1 MNPIMICIIFIV
13 IGGVFCPLFMML
25 NDARKQKNKH
35 KIQEKDTKKSIATGP
50 EVQGDKKLE
59 VSQDI
64 LEFDNIEICNEDCA
78 LVKVSDSEF
87 LGYLEV
93 KGTPF
98 NLLSYKER
106 INLEESFGDLLNGVS
121 YNLQLYVQSRN
132 LNLDDFSLRYEKKV
146 KGLGKRVEELEK
158 LLANADE
165 EDYNY
170 IYSDLIKANN
180 QYEYAIKLLNYFIER
195 NIDTKLLE
203 RRYYIV
209 LNFIFDS
216 SKYENELSKEEVL
229 QVAFNDIVNRAE
241 VIRSTLERMKLSSK
255 FLNGME
261 VAELL
266 YSSYNK
272 EDADILR
279 LSNVVAARYNH
290 LYTTSS
296 MKRSKDVVL

>member
-1 MNPIMICIIFIV
+1 MNPILFFIIFII
-13 IGGVFCPLFMML
+13 IGGVFYPLFMIL
-25 NDARKQKNKH
+25 NDTRKQKNKH
-35 KIQEKDTKKSIATGP
+35 KIQGTNIKKSAEGP
-50 EVQGDKKLE
+50 EIQGEKKLD

-64 LEFDNIEICNEDCA
+64 LEFDNIEVCNEDCA
-78 LVKVSDSEF
+78 LVRVNDNEY

-98 NLLSYKER
+98 NLLSYRER
-106 INLEESFGDLLNGVS
+106 INLEESFGNLLNGIS
-121 YNLQLYVQSRN
+121 YNIQFYVPSRS
-132 LNLDDFSLRYEKKV
+132 LNLDTFSLRYEQKV
-146 KGLGKRVEELEK
+146 KELGKKVEELEK
-158 LLANADE
+158 SLSNANE
-165 EDYNY
+165 KDYDY
-170 IYSDLIKANN
+170 IYSNLMKANN
-180 QYEYAIKLLNYFIER
+180 QYEYAVKLLNYFIER

-216 SKYENELSKEEVL
+216 SKYENELSKEEIL
-229 QVAFNDIVNRAE
+229 QVAFNDIVNRAD
-241 VIRSTLERMKLSSK
+241 VIRNTLEKMKLSSK

-272 EDADILR
+272 EDADNLR

-296 MKRSKDVVL
+296 MYGSKDVVL

>member
-1 MNPIMICIIFIV
+1 MNPILFFIIFII
-13 IGGVFCPLFMML
+13 IGGVFYPLLMIL
-25 NDARKQKNKH
+25 NDTRKQKNKH
-35 KIQEKDTKKSIATGP
+35 KIQGKNIKKSAEGP
-50 EVQGDKKLE
+50 EIQGEKKLD

-64 LEFDNIEICNEDCA
+64 LEFDNIEVCNDDCA
-78 LVKVSDSEF
+78 LVRVNDNEY

-106 INLEESFGDLLNGVS
+106 INLEESFGDLLNGIS
-121 YNLQLYVQSRN
+121 YNIQFYVPSRS
-132 LNLDDFSLRYEKKV
+132 LNLDTFSLRYEQKV
-146 KGLGKRVEELEK
+146 KELGKKVEELEK
-158 LLANADE
+158 SLSNSNE
-165 EDYNY
+165 KDYDY
-170 IYSDLIKANN
+170 IYSNLMKANN
-180 QYEYAIKLLNYFIER
+180 QYEYAVKLLNYFIER

-216 SKYENELSKEEVL
+216 SKYENELSKEEIL
-229 QVAFNDIVNRAE
+229 QVAFNDIVNRAD
-241 VIRSTLERMKLSSK
+241 VIRNTLEKMKLSSK

-272 EDADILR
+272 EDADNLR

-296 MKRSKDVVL
+296 MYRSKDVVL

>member
-1 MNPIMICIIFIV
+1 MNPILFFIIFII
-13 IGGVFCPLFMML
+13 IGGVFYPLLMIL
-25 NDARKQKNKH
+25 NDTRKQKNKH
-35 KIQEKDTKKSIATGP
+35 KIQGKNIKKSAEGP
-50 EVQGDKKLE
+50 EIQGEKKLD

-64 LEFDNIEICNEDCA
+64 LEFDNIEVCNDDCA
-78 LVKVSDSEF
+78 LVRVNDNEY

-106 INLEESFGDLLNGVS
+106 INLEESFGDLLNGIS
-121 YNLQLYVQSRN
+121 YNIQFYVPSRS
-132 LNLDDFSLRYEKKV
+132 LNLDTFSLRYEQKV
-146 KGLGKRVEELEK
+146 KELGKKVEELEK
-158 LLANADE
+158 SLSNANE
-165 EDYNY
+165 KDYDY
-170 IYSDLIKANN
+170 IYSNLMKANN
-180 QYEYAIKLLNYFIER
+180 QYEYAVKLLNYFIER

-216 SKYENELSKEEVL
+216 SKYENELSKEEIL
-229 QVAFNDIVNRAE
+229 QVAFNDIVNRAD
-241 VIRSTLERMKLSSK
+241 VIRNTLEKMKLSSK

-272 EDADILR
+272 EDADNLR
-279 LSNVVAARYNH
+279 LSNAVAARYNH

-296 MKRSKDVVL
+296 MYRSKDVVL

>member
-1 MNPIMICIIFIV
+1 MNPILFFIIFII
-13 IGGVFCPLFMML
+13 IGGVFYPLFMIL
-25 NDARKQKNKH
+25 NDTRKQKNKH
-35 KIQEKDTKKSIATGP
+35 KIQGTNIKKSAEGP
-50 EVQGDKKLE
+50 EIQGEKKLD

-64 LEFDNIEICNEDCA
+64 LEFDNIEVCNEDCA
-78 LVKVSDSEF
+78 LVRVNDNEY

-98 NLLSYKER
+98 NLLSYRER
-106 INLEESFGDLLNGVS
+106 INLEESFGNLLNGIS
-121 YNLQLYVQSRN
+121 YNIQFYVPSRS
-132 LNLDDFSLRYEKKV
+132 LNLDTFSLRYEQKV
-146 KGLGKRVEELEK
+146 KELGKKVEELEK
-158 LLANADE
+158 SLSNANE
-165 EDYNY
+165 KDYDY
-170 IYSDLIKANN
+170 IYSNLMKANN
-180 QYEYAIKLLNYFIER
+180 QYEYAVKLLNYFIER

-216 SKYENELSKEEVL
+216 SKYENELSKEEIL
-229 QVAFNDIVNRAE
+229 QVAFNDIVNRAD
-241 VIRSTLERMKLSSK
+241 VIRNTLEKMKLSSK

-272 EDADILR
+272 EDADNLR
-279 LSNVVAARYNH
+279 LSNAVAARYNH

-296 MKRSKDVVL
+296 MYGSKDVVL

>member
-1 MNPIMICIIFIV
+1 MNPILICIIFII
-13 IGGVFCPLFMML
+13 IGGVFYPLAMML
-25 NDARKQKNKH
+25 NDTRKQKNKH
-35 KIQEKDTKKSIATGP
+35 KIQGKNIKKSEEGP
-50 EVQGDKKLE
+50 EIQGEKKLD

-64 LEFDNIEICNEDCA
+64 LEFDNIEVCNDDCA
-78 LVKVSDSEF
+78 LVRVNDNEY

-98 NLLSYKER
+98 NLLSYRER
-106 INLEESFGDLLNGVS
+106 INLEESFGNLLNGIS
-121 YNLQLYVQSRN
+121 YNIQFYVPSRS
-132 LNLDDFSLRYEKKV
+132 LNLDTFSLRYEEKV
-146 KGLGKRVEELEK
+146 KELGKKVEELEK
-158 LLANADE
+158 SLSNANE
-165 EDYNY
+165 KDYDY
-170 IYSDLIKANN
+170 IYSNLMKANN
-180 QYEYAIKLLNYFIER
+180 QYEYAVKLLNYFIER

-216 SKYENELSKEEVL
+216 SKYENELSKEEIL
-229 QVAFNDIVNRAE
+229 QVAFNDIVNRAD
-241 VIRSTLERMKLSSK
+241 VIRNTLEKMKLSSK

-272 EDADILR
+272 EDADNLR
-279 LSNVVAARYNH
+279 LSNAVAARYNH

-296 MKRSKDVVL
+296 MYGSKDVVL

>member
-1 MNPIMICIIFIV
+1 MNPILFCIIFII
-13 IGGVFCPLFMML
+13 IGGVFYPLLMIL
-25 NDARKQKNKH
+25 NDTRKQKNKH
-35 KIQEKDTKKSIATGP
+35 KIQGKNIKKSAEGP
-50 EVQGDKKLE
+50 EIQGEKKLD

-64 LEFDNIEICNEDCA
+64 LEFDNIEVCNDDCA
-78 LVKVSDSEF
+78 LVRVNNNEY

-106 INLEESFGDLLNGVS
+106 INLEESFGDLLNGIS
-121 YNLQLYVQSRN
+121 YNIQFYVPSRS
-132 LNLDDFSLRYEKKV
+132 LNLDTFSLRYEQKV
-146 KGLGKRVEELEK
+146 KELGKKVEELEK
-158 LLANADE
+158 SLSNANE
-165 EDYNY
+165 KDYDY
-170 IYSDLIKANN
+170 IYSNLMKANN
-180 QYEYAIKLLNYFIER
+180 QYEYAVKLLNYFIER

-216 SKYENELSKEEVL
+216 SKYENELSKEEIL
-229 QVAFNDIVNRAE
+229 QVAFNDIVNRAD
-241 VIRSTLERMKLSSK
+241 VIRNTLEKMKLSSK

-272 EDADILR
+272 EDADNLR
-279 LSNVVAARYNH
+279 LSNAVAARYNH

-296 MKRSKDVVL
+296 MYRSKDVVL

>member
-1 MNPIMICIIFIV
+1 MNPILFCIIFII
-13 IGGVFCPLFMML
+13 IGGVFYPLLMIL
-25 NDARKQKNKH
+25 NDTRKQKNKH
-35 KIQEKDTKKSIATGP
+35 KIQGKNIKKSAEGP
-50 EVQGDKKLE
+50 EIQGEKKLD

-64 LEFDNIEICNEDCA
+64 LEFDNIEVCNDDCA
-78 LVKVSDSEF
+78 LVRVNDNEY

-106 INLEESFGDLLNGVS
+106 INLEESFGDLLNGIS
-121 YNLQLYVQSRN
+121 YNIQFYVPSRS
-132 LNLDDFSLRYEKKV
+132 LNLDTFSLRYEQKV
-146 KGLGKRVEELEK
+146 KELGKKVEELEK
-158 LLANADE
+158 SLSNANE
-165 EDYNY
+165 KDYDY
-170 IYSDLIKANN
+170 IYSNLMKANN
-180 QYEYAIKLLNYFIER
+180 QYEYAVKLLNYFIER

-216 SKYENELSKEEVL
+216 SKYENELSKEEIL
-229 QVAFNDIVNRAE
+229 QVAFNDIVNRAD
-241 VIRSTLERMKLSSK
+241 VIRNTLEKMKLSSK

-272 EDADILR
+272 EDADNLR
-279 LSNVVAARYNH
+279 LSNAVAARYNH

-296 MKRSKDVVL
+296 MYRSKDVVL

>member
-1 MNPIMICIIFIV
+1 MNPILICIIFII
-13 IGGVFCPLFMML
+13 IGGVFYPLAMML
-25 NDARKQKNKH
+25 NDTRKQKNKH
-35 KIQEKDTKKSIATGP
+35 KIQGKNIKKSEEGP
-50 EVQGDKKLE
+50 EIQGEKKLD

-64 LEFDNIEICNEDCA
+64 LEFDNIEVCNDDCA
-78 LVKVSDSEF
+78 LVRVNDNEY

-106 INLEESFGDLLNGVS
+106 INLEESFGDLLNGIS
-121 YNLQLYVQSRN
+121 YNVQFYVPSRS
-132 LNLDDFSLRYEKKV
+132 LNLDTFSIRYEQKV
-146 KGLGKRVEELEK
+146 KELGRKVEELEK
-158 LLANADE
+158 SLSNANEKEYD
-165 EDYNY
+165 Y
-170 IYSDLIKANN
+170 IYSNLIKANN
-180 QYEYAIKLLNYFIER
+180 QYEYAVKLLNYFIER

-216 SKYENELSKEEVL
+216 SKYENELSKEEIL
-229 QVAFNDIVNRAE
+229 QVAFNDIVNRAD
-241 VIRSTLERMKLSSK
+241 VIRNSLEKMKLSSK

-272 EDADILR
+272 EDADNLR
-279 LSNVVAARYNH
+279 LANAVAARYNH

-296 MKRSKDVVL
+296 RYGSKDVVL